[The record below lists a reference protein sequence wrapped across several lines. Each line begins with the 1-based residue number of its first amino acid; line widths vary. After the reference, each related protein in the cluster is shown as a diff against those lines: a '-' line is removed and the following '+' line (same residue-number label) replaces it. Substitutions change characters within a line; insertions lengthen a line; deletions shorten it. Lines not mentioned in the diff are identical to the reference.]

1 MSAPIRLASYSTLH
15 LFSLS
20 WLDLVNQDSLSTD
33 P

>member
-1 MSAPIRLASYSTLH
+1 MSAPIRLASYSTLR
-15 LFSLS
+15 LFSRS